1 MSIYSSKIVKLG
13 EQSELFLAEGIVVFF
28 GDNAPEELQD
38 VAVVHELKP
47 VNGDIAVGTTIELSG
62 EVLKVTS
69 IGEVANENF
78 KNLTAKEKA
87 QLLKFLDDY
96 AASAKKEKV
105 ADKKGKDKKGKSDLK
120 KKKLGGPSKDKATD
134 KNAKKGKVKK

>member
-28 GDNAPEELQD
+28 GDNAAEVLHD
-38 VAVVHELKP
+38 VAVVHKLNP
-47 VNGDIAVGTTIELSG
+47 VNGEIVVGTTIELSG

-78 KNLTAKEKA
+78 KNLGH
-87 QLLKFLDDY
+87 LVLKLDSAEE
-96 AASAKKEKV
+96 AALPGDVSCSYSEIPDIV
-105 ADKKGKDKKGKSDLK
+105 VGD
-120 KKKLGGPSKDKATD
+120 TI
-134 KNAKKGKVKK
+134 NIY